1 MKEEWWGEG
10 RERVP
15 LSTYSSSRERHVAQ
29 LHNESRYKRPS
40 KNRIG
45 SCQSWADGGVNQTA
59 ASSLLLL

>member
-1 MKEEWWGEG
+1 MKEGGWREG

-29 LHNESRYKRPS
+29 LHDESRHKRPS

-45 SCQSWADGGVNQTA
+45 SCQSWADGGVNHKA